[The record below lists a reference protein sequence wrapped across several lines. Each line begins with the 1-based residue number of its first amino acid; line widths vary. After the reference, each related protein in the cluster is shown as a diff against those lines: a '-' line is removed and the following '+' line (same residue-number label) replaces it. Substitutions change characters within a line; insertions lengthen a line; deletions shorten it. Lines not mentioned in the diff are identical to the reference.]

1 MKKLALLLPVL
12 LAGVVSPA
20 LAQEM
25 SIVPR
30 VEARVGY
37 DEVGASFRLD
47 DSAFMEDSHD
57 GGPAFG
63 FEAGADANIG
73 ESILAGIYAGVDFSD
88 IDKCDE
94 LFGDDELCV
103 EGKHNFALGLRGG
116 LRVGDGGVIYVKGG
130 LSRTKL
136 KASYTDDTDTL
147 LFSGSEKTK
156 GWHIGAGVELAV
168 SGGLYVKGEYVH
180 TRYRNVLEDQLADTD
195 SIDPSRHQIMA
206 GIGFKFGGTSRK

>member
-1 MKKLALLLPVL
+1 MKKFAFLLPVL
-12 LAGVVSPA
+12 LAGVASPA
-20 LAQEM
+20 MAQEL

-30 VEARVGY
+30 VEVRAGY

-47 DSAFMEDSHD
+47 DSASMEDSHD
-57 GGPAFG
+57 GGAAFG
-63 FEAGADANIG
+63 FEVGVDANIA
-73 ESILAGIYAGVDFSD
+73 ESILAGVYGGVDISD
-88 IDKCDE
+88 ISKCDE

-103 EGKHNFALGLRGG
+103 EGKHNFTLGGRGG

-147 LFSGSEKTK
+147 LFSGSEKTS
-156 GWHIGAGVELAV
+156 GWHVGAGFELAV
-168 SGGLYVKGEYVH
+168 SGGIYVKGEYVH
-180 TRYRNVLEDQLADTD
+180 TRYNNVLKDELADTD

-206 GIGFKFGGTSRK
+206 GVGFKFGGNAGQ

>member
-1 MKKLALLLPVL
+1 
-12 LAGVVSPA
+12 
-20 LAQEM
+20 
-25 SIVPR
+25 
-30 VEARVGY
+30 
-37 DEVGASFRLD
+37 
-47 DSAFMEDSHD
+47 MEDSHD

-73 ESILAGIYAGVDFSD
+73 QSILVGAYAGVDFSD

-116 LRVGDGGVIYVKGG
+116 LRIGDGGVIYVKGG

-156 GWHIGAGVELAV
+156 GWHIGAGVEVAV

-206 GIGFKFGGTSRK
+206 GIGFKFGGTSGK